1 MEATDDNQIPSAG
14 GAENHEQGFLMFVAD
29 NSGIKPD
36 DLEKLFYNGFDNSES
51 FAMVTVEQ
59 LDQLDV

>member
-1 MEATDDNQIPSAG
+1 MEEVPNADNVQP
-14 GAENHEQGFLMFVAD
+14 GAAEGNMQSHEQGFLMFVAD

-51 FAMVTVEQ
+51 FLMVTP
-59 LDQLDV
+59 D